1 MGVVDVPV
9 VDALTAFLLTNW
21 IVLLLGAFGL
31 TLVLFAWQ
39 EYDEEREAQEVGRAV
54 GSRTQRL
61 VGGAAGLGAG
71 IFTGILGGL
80 YEAGLTF
87 GDAFD
92 VIGDILV
99 SAPQMVSGLTVAG
112 LGFAWLEGLVPLGS
126 TWFLGLAMVVVGL
139 GTLAAMQG
147 NDDDPGG
154 V

>member
-1 MGVVDVPV
+1 MVGVQVADVV
-9 VDALTAFLLTNW
+9 TAFLLTNW
-21 IVLLLGAFGL
+21 ILLLAGAFGV
-31 TLVLFAWQ
+31 TLIAFAWQ
-39 EYDEEREAQEVGRAV
+39 EYEEDREAQEVGRAV
-54 GSRTQRL
+54 GDRTQRL

-92 VIGDILV
+92 IIGDILV

-112 LGFAWLEGLVPLGS
+112 LGFAWLEGLIPLGS
-126 TWFLGLAMVVVGL
+126 TWFLGLAMVLVGL
-139 GTLAAMQG
+139 GTLAAMQI

>member
-1 MGVVDVPV
+1 MQVADVV
-9 VDALTAFLLTNW
+9 TAFLLTNW
-21 IVLLLGAFGL
+21 LVLLLGAFAV
-31 TLVLFAWQ
+31 TVIAFIWQ
-39 EYDEEREAQEVGRAV
+39 EYEEDREAQEVGRAV

-61 VGGAAGLGAG
+61 VGGAAGIGAG

-92 VIGDILV
+92 IIGDILV

-112 LGFAWLEGLVPLGS
+112 LGFAWLEGLIPLGS
-126 TWFLGLAMVVVGL
+126 TWFLGLAMMLVGL
-139 GTLAAMQG
+139 GTLAAMQI